1 MPTLMPTIRQPSTTS
16 NVSSSLTHKRLQG
29 FPPSVRECLPSGVC
43 VACLCNIP
51 TVQRSCSTARG
62 AYNYHQHHSSF
73 AQSHYNG
80 SQAFVG
86 QRKSLN
92 SAMRALSLSEQVP
105 PAPTGVVQSSSSVPS
120 ALTFQNTSYLPPAQV
135 SSARRDSRWD
145 RSVKSSP
152 YHSTRTLSLPVQSVS
167 HKEEVVQTCQW
178 VGDDGTACGAQITP
192 TSVPQHLI
200 THGVKK
206 LTHDH
211 RLPCRWLGC
220 RLKGDKGEMNRESIV
235 RHVREKH
242 MGCKRTL

>member
-1 MPTLMPTIRQPSTTS
+1 MPPFWRLRRLLMQHT
-16 NVSSSLTHKRLQG
+16 N
-29 FPPSVRECLPSGVC
+29 C
-43 VACLCNIP
+43 
-51 TVQRSCSTARG
+51 VQRSCSTARG